1 LNSKDNSGKTHFI
14 FKRWITLVEKK
25 KRKEKKKKGLI
36 TKIAIYGYLWL
47 LVHDWA
53 QAAVHK
59 H

>member
-1 LNSKDNSGKTHFI
+1 MDYTGG
-14 FKRWITLVEKK
+14 KK